1 MSKQTMF
8 KLGQIYGNMLNNVQ
22 VVAEKALPQKK
33 GTGGKNLNDK
43 GVADLQA
50 GGPSEKGGFKP
61 ADIDTNKMSKKKEKD
76 NAYNIDNL
84 SYSDED
90 EEIIEKM
97 SQRAINKFMSKS
109 IFDKL
114 YENVMM
120 GQSEDAETMELDAL
134 GIEDGAEDTVGD
146 ELGGDE
152 DQVTITLS
160 RDLAKQ
166 LHDVLMTV
174 IGGEEEIGDDEEPAE
189 DEVGEDQNEFG
200 GDFEEDEET
209 LGVPLHSAKTTLTGK
224 DNKVNAKLK
233 PGTGKPGDGK
243 YTDTVDGD
251 AGDHGHALV
260 NAKKPNMGDKGNNK
274 VSGQTKT
281 GKVGNDYFA
290 A

>member
-1 MSKQTMF
+1 MF

-43 GVADLQA
+43 GAADLQA

-61 ADIDTNKMSKKKEKD
+61 ADIDTNKMSKKEEED
-76 NAYNIDNL
+76 NNYNIDNL

-134 GIEDGAEDTVGD
+134 GIEDGAEDAMGD
-146 ELGGDE
+146 EIGGEE

-160 RDLAKQ
+160 KDLAKQ

-174 IGGEEEIGDDEEPAE
+174 IGGEEEIGDEEPAE

-233 PGTGKPGDGK
+233 PGTGKTGDGK

-251 AGDHGHALV
+251 AGEIG
-260 NAKKPNMGDKGNNK
+260 NKKPNMGDKGNNK
-274 VSGQTKT
+274 VHSTKT
-281 GKVGNDYFA
+281 SKVGSDFFA

>member
-1 MSKQTMF
+1 MF
-8 KLGQIYGNMLNNVQ
+8 KLGEIYGNMLNNVQ

-33 GTGGKNLNDK
+33 GPGGKNLNDK

-61 ADIDTNKMSKKKEKD
+61 AEIDTNKMSKKEEED

-90 EEIIEKM
+90 EEIIEKI
-97 SQRAINKFMSKS
+97 SQRAINNFMSKS

-120 GQSEDAETMELDAL
+120 GQSEDDGAMELDAL
-134 GIEDGAEDTVGD
+134 GIDDGAEDMGD
-146 ELGGDE
+146 DLGGED

-174 IGGEEEIGDDEEPAE
+174 IGGE
-189 DEVGEDQNEFG
+189 DEVGEDETMEDESGEGEDEFG
-200 GDFEEDEET
+200 GSFEEDEET

-233 PGTGKPGDGK
+233 PGTGKTGDGK
-243 YTDTVDGD
+243 YTDTVDGN
-251 AGDHGHALV
+251 AGEIGD
-260 NAKKPNMGDKGNNK
+260 KKPDMGDKGNNK
-274 VSGQTKT
+274 VKSTKT
-281 GKVGNDYFA
+281 SKVGSDFFA

>member
-8 KLGQIYGNMLNNVQ
+8 KLGEIYGNMLNNVQ

-33 GTGGKNLNDK
+33 GPGGKNLNDK

-61 ADIDTNKMSKKKEKD
+61 AEIDTNKMSKKEEKD

-90 EEIIEKM
+90 EEIVEKI
-97 SQRAINKFMSKS
+97 SQRAINNFMSKS

-120 GQSEDAETMELDAL
+120 GQSEDDGAMELDAL
-134 GIEDGAEDTVGD
+134 GIDDGAEDMGD
-146 ELGGDE
+146 DLGGED

-174 IGGEEEIGDDEEPAE
+174 IGGE
-189 DEVGEDQNEFG
+189 DEVGEDETMEDESGEGEDEFG
-200 GDFEEDEET
+200 GSFEEDEES
-209 LGVPLHSAKTTLTGK
+209 LGTPLHGAKSTLTGK

-233 PGTGKPGDGK
+233 PGTGKTGDGK
-243 YTDTVDGD
+243 YTDTVDGN
-251 AGDHGHALV
+251 AGEIG
-260 NAKKPNMGDKGNNK
+260 NKKPDMGEKGGNK
-274 VSGQTKT
+274 VKSTKT
-281 GKVGNDYFA
+281 SKVGGDFFA

>member
-8 KLGQIYGNMLNNVQ
+8 KLGEIYGNMLNNVQ

-33 GTGGKNLNDK
+33 GPGGKNLNDK

-61 ADIDTNKMSKKKEKD
+61 AEIDTNKLSKKEEED
-76 NAYNIDNL
+76 NQYNIDNL

-90 EEIIEKM
+90 EEIIEKI
-97 SQRAINKFMSKS
+97 SQRAINNFMSKS

-134 GIEDGAEDTVGD
+134 GIDDGAEDMMGD
-146 ELGGDE
+146 EIGGED

-160 RDLAKQ
+160 KDLAKQ

-224 DNKVNAKLK
+224 DNKVHAKLK
-233 PGTGKPGDGK
+233 PGTGKTGDGK
-243 YTDTVDGD
+243 YTDTVDGN
-251 AGDHGHALV
+251 AGEIG
-260 NAKKPNMGDKGNNK
+260 NKKPDMGEKGNNK
-274 VSGQTKT
+274 VKSTKT
-281 GKVGNDYFA
+281 SKVGSDFFA

>member
-1 MSKQTMF
+1 MF

-120 GQSEDAETMELDAL
+120 GQSEDAEAMELGAL
-134 GIEDGAEDTVGD
+134 GIDDGAEDMMGD
-146 ELGGDE
+146 ELGDE

-174 IGGEEEIGDDEEPAE
+174 IGGEEEIGEDETAE
-189 DEVGEDQNEFG
+189 DEVGEDQDEFG

-209 LGVPLHSAKTTLTGK
+209 LGTPLHDAKTTLTGK
-224 DNKVNAKLK
+224 DNKVHAKLK
-233 PGTGKPGDGK
+233 PGAGKTGDGK

-251 AGDHGHALV
+251 AGEIGH
-260 NAKKPNMGDKGNNK
+260 KKPNMGDKGNNK
-274 VSGQTKT
+274 VHSTKT
-281 GKVGNDYFA
+281 SKVGSDLFA

>member
-8 KLGQIYGNMLNNVQ
+8 KLGEIYGNMLNNVQ

-33 GTGGKNLNDK
+33 GPGGKNLNDK

-61 ADIDTNKMSKKKEKD
+61 AEIDTNKMSKKEEED

-90 EEIIEKM
+90 EEIIEKI
-97 SQRAINKFMSKS
+97 SQRAINNFMSKS

-120 GQSEDAETMELDAL
+120 GQSEDDGAMELDAL
-134 GIEDGAEDTVGD
+134 GIDDGAEDMGD
-146 ELGGDE
+146 DLGGED

-174 IGGEEEIGDDEEPAE
+174 IGGE
-189 DEVGEDQNEFG
+189 DEVGEDETMEDESGEGEDEFG
-200 GDFEEDEET
+200 GSFEEDEET

-233 PGTGKPGDGK
+233 PGTGKTGDGK
-243 YTDTVDGD
+243 YTDTVDGN
-251 AGDHGHALV
+251 AGEIGD
-260 NAKKPNMGDKGNNK
+260 KKPDMGDKGNNK
-274 VSGQTKT
+274 VKSTKT
-281 GKVGNDYFA
+281 SKVGSDFFA

>member
-1 MSKQTMF
+1 MF
-8 KLGQIYGNMLNNVQ
+8 KLGEIYGNMLNNVQ

-33 GTGGKNLNDK
+33 GPGGKNLNDK

-61 ADIDTNKMSKKKEKD
+61 AEIDTNKMSKKEEED

-90 EEIIEKM
+90 EEIIEKI
-97 SQRAINKFMSKS
+97 SQRAINNFMSKS

-120 GQSEDAETMELDAL
+120 GQSEDDGAMELDAL
-134 GIEDGAEDTVGD
+134 GIEDGAEDMGD
-146 ELGGDE
+146 DLGED

-174 IGGEEEIGDDEEPAE
+174 IGGEEEVGEDETAE
-189 DEVGEDQNEFG
+189 DEVGEDQDEFG
-200 GDFEEDEET
+200 GNFEEDEET

-233 PGTGKPGDGK
+233 PGTGKTGDGK
-243 YTDTVDGD
+243 YTDTVDGN
-251 AGDHGHALV
+251 AGEIGD
-260 NAKKPNMGDKGNNK
+260 KKPDMGDKGNNK
-274 VSGQTKT
+274 VKSTKT
-281 GKVGNDYFA
+281 SKVGSDFFA

>member
-8 KLGQIYGNMLNNVQ
+8 KLGEIYGNMLNNVQ

-33 GTGGKNLNDK
+33 GPGGKNLNDK

-61 ADIDTNKMSKKKEKD
+61 AEIDTNKMSKKEEED

-90 EEIIEKM
+90 EEIIEKI
-97 SQRAINKFMSKS
+97 SQRAINNFMSKS

-120 GQSEDAETMELDAL
+120 GQSEDDGAMELDAL
-134 GIEDGAEDTVGD
+134 GIEDGAEDMGD
-146 ELGGDE
+146 DLGED

-174 IGGEEEIGDDEEPAE
+174 IGGEEEVGEDETAE
-189 DEVGEDQNEFG
+189 DEVGEDQDEFG
-200 GDFEEDEET
+200 GNFEEDEET

-233 PGTGKPGDGK
+233 PGTGKTGDGK
-243 YTDTVDGD
+243 YTDTVDGN
-251 AGDHGHALV
+251 AGEIGD
-260 NAKKPNMGDKGNNK
+260 KKPDMGDKGNNK
-274 VSGQTKT
+274 VKSTKT
-281 GKVGNDYFA
+281 SKVGSDFFA